1 MKPQQQFGEAL
12 RNWARTLEQDDRLD
26 RYVESLQSL
35 VGVIDRSDSWR
46 DMLRGRWLGHSLHP
60 LLTDFPLGAWL
71 SASFL
76 DLFGG
81 DDARPAAE
89 TLVAFGLAT
98 AVPTALAGAADWS
111 TADRPSKR
119 VGAVHVGLNGAVA
132 GLYACSLIARRKR
145 RHALAV
151 ALGVGGGII
160 AWASGYLGGHLS
172 LVRGVVPSMHSRH
185 EDIEN
190 PSD

>member
-1 MKPQQQFGEAL
+1 MPGEL
-12 RNWARTLEQDDRLD
+12 IRRTCTTPSIEPFKGRSTRSSRLMAT
-26 RYVESLQSL
+26 REIQSL
-35 VGVIDRSDSWR
+35 LRMRLNVAVNDRA
-46 DMLRGRWLGHSLHP
+46 
-60 LLTDFPLGAWL
+60 FPLGVWL

-89 TLVAFGLAT
+89 TLVAFGLAA

-111 TADRPSKR
+111 TGRRPSKR
-119 VGAVHVGLNGAVA
+119 VGAVHAGLNGAVA

-151 ALGVGGGII
+151 ALGIGGGTI

-172 LVRGVVPSMHSRH
+172 LVRGVGPSMHSRH

-190 PSD
+190 PSDR